1 MPTFSYKVI
10 EPSGRQKLGKMDM
23 NSSSEVAN
31 ALREK
36 GYRIIY
42 IREAKGFGI
51 SKISNKETSK
61 NKSIFSRLSKISVRE
76 LSIFTNQFGTMLNAG
91 LSISKCLSVLEKQ
104 TTNKKLANITHSIA
118 DSVNRGESLSR
129 ALAKYP
135 DVFSNLYVSMVKAG
149 EKSGTLGNAL
159 LKMSSFL
166 QRDYETRNKIKGA
179 MMYPVAVLIFAIV
192 IIIGLFIFVI
202 PKFESALSQLGAPL
216 PGPTKMV
223 FALADFLVHRGWL
236 VLIVSIVLYVLYI
249 RWTKTPAGRRR
260 KDAGSLKMPIFGEL
274 NKKAAIAR
282 FSDTF
287 ATLFGSGVPLIDALQ
302 TVRGTIDNVVIGEA
316 IDGIIDN
323 VRRGESLAASFE
335 KSGMFTTMLIEMT
348 GIGEESGSLEKML
361 RKVAE
366 FYNEEVDYIMNNFEA
381 LINPIMIV
389 FVGGLVG
396 SVVIALYLPI
406 FKMASFVH

>member
-10 EPSGRQKLGKMDM
+10 ELSGHQKLGKMDM
-23 NSSSEVAN
+23 NTPSEVAN

-42 IREAKGFGI
+42 IKEAKGFGV
-51 SKISNKETSK
+51 SRVSSNRITE
-61 NKSIFSRLSKISVRE
+61 NKGIFSRLSKISVRD

-91 LSISKCLSVLEKQ
+91 LSISRCLAVLEKQ
-104 TTNKKLANITHSIA
+104 TNNKKLATITHSVA
-118 DSVNRGESLSR
+118 ESVNKGESLSH

-135 DVFSNLYVSMVKAG
+135 DVFSSLYVSMAKAG

-159 LKMSSFL
+159 LKMSAFL
-166 QRDYETRNKIKGA
+166 QRDYETKSKIKGA
-179 MMYPVAVLIFAIV
+179 MMYPVAVLIFAIA

-202 PKFESALSQLGAPL
+202 PKFEDALSQLGAPL
-216 PGPTKMV
+216 PGPTKIV
-223 FALADFLVHRGWL
+223 FATANFLVHKGWL
-236 VLIVSIVLYVLYI
+236 VLIVSIAAYALYMQWI
-249 RWTKTPAGRRR
+249 KTPAGRRQ
-260 KDAGSLKMPIFGEL
+260 KDASSLRTPIFGNL

-302 TVRGTIDNVVIGEA
+302 TVRGTIDNVVIGDSIE
-316 IDGIIDN
+316 GIVND
-323 VRRGESLAASFE
+323 VKRGESLAASFE
-335 KSGMFTTMLIEMT
+335 KSGMFTTMLVEMT

-361 RKVAE
+361 HKVAE
-366 FYNEEVDYIMNNFEA
+366 FYNEEVDYIMNNVTA

-389 FVGGLVG
+389 IVGGLVG
-396 SVVIALYLPI
+396 SIVIALYLPI
-406 FKMASFVH
+406 FKMAGYVH